1 MWFKNLS
8 LYRVTGWNVAPGQ
21 LEDALLR
28 QAFRNCG
35 NMEMESRGWLSP
47 RGSGDALVHSLG
59 RQMLI
64 SLCVE
69 QRLLPASVI
78 NQYAKARADEIEADQ
93 GSRPGRKQLREIR
106 ERIADELM
114 PRAFTRRRSTFV
126 WIDPVNGWLVIDA
139 ANTSKAEE
147 VLDVLRKSLEAFPL
161 ALVKT
166 RLSPTTAMTSWLAAN
181 EAPAGFSIDRDCE
194 LLAPGEEKAT
204 VRYVRHPLESQ
215 EIRGHI
221 EEGKQVTKLALT
233 WDERI
238 SFVLHENLQIKRLA
252 FLDILKEQSEQNAEA
267 AEEQFDADFAIMT
280 GELARFLP
288 AMIAALGGED
298 SEASAL

>member
-21 LEDALLR
+21 LEGALAG

-35 NMEMESRGWLSP
+35 NMEMESRGWLAP
-47 RGSGDALVHSLG
+47 RGSGDALVHCLG

-78 NQYAKARADEIEADQ
+78 NQYAKARADEIEAAQ

-106 ERIADELM
+106 ERLAEELM

-166 RLSPTTAMTSWLAAN
+166 QLSPTSAMTGWLAAN

-215 EIRGHI
+215 EIKNHI
-221 EEGKQVTKLALT
+221 EEGKEVTKLALT
-233 WDERI
+233 WDDRI
-238 SFVLHENLQIKRLA
+238 SFVLHENLQTKRLA

-267 AEEQFDADFAIMT
+267 ADEQFDADFAIMT

-288 AMIAALGGED
+288 ELIAALGGEFA
-298 SEASAL
+298 EA